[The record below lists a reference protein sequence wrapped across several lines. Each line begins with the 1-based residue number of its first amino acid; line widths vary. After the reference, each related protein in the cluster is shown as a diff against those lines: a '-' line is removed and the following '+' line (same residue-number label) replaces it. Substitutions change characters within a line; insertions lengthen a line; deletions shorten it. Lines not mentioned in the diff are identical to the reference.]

1 MSSTDFSIAIGANI
15 SDFQA
20 GMVGIRNSVSNAVN
34 NINAQFNRF
43 NATISKTKAA
53 GVEMASYVASAFNGW
68 KDIAGLAAKVFAEP
82 LRQFSRY
89 EDAAIRLAP
98 LVGGLDAAKTL
109 TKELRDEAANGY
121 LSLEQLTSIAGR
133 LATVFKSSSEI
144 KQWTSAF
151 HNLAAGTGMDVNE
164 LVGNFVKS
172 KASGRFEAGFM
183 DMFAQKGVNI
193 FEPLVAQTGMAEAA
207 LRKLATEGK
216 LAFSEIENAILSLST
231 GTGKFAGQAAAL
243 SSTLSGSFGTL
254 KEEFNAVLADFG
266 EKFAAKFTGA
276 LQAATAAIKENSDG
290 LATAGSVVTQTAAT
304 VAAGVLTFR
313 GATAAIGKMTT
324 ALKAMKAGG
333 AAAGLSMATLATG
346 ILAVVGAVAAA
357 GAYWYADAKEEEAA
371 RLESHIAKTERL
383 NAVTDAVENA
393 ATFEELEEQLKAVAQ
408 AWEIYAA
415 SREKNGIKGGLVK
428 DGFDASVEAAAE
440 RARFR
445 LLEEES
451 AYRRARALEAE
462 KKEAEELAA
471 AQAEKQKQEQA
482 IYESKKALFDKSKEH
497 VDMLRAE
504 IEGNAQKI
512 AQLKEQADLAKK
524 VEEFKKAGYDDALAL
539 KNAQGIQ
546 ALEKEKAIADFLRSE
561 KGISSAETLKDKMI
575 GMGINP
581 ELAGEYAALKAKAS
595 QGGADG
601 NGWGVSFVGTAQAH
615 LGGGGGFSVGENLA
629 TSLARE
635 SVQVQTRMEK
645 LLEKIAEKHVPSGTA
660 VFN

>member
-20 GMVGIRNSVSNAVN
+20 GMVGVRNSVSNTVS
-34 NINAQFNRF
+34 NINAQFNQF
-43 NATISKTKAA
+43 NTTIGKIKNSYIEAFAYSKTAFDGIKSAVGF
-53 GVEMASYVASAFNGW
+53 GV
-68 KDIAGLAAKVFAEP
+68 KVFAEP
-82 LRQFSRY
+82 LRQFARY
-89 EDAAIRLAP
+89 EDAATRLAP

-216 LAFSEIENAILSLST
+216 LAFSEIESAILSLST
-231 GTGKFAGQAAAL
+231 GTGKFAGQASAL
-243 SSTLSGSFGTL
+243 SNTLSGSFGTL
-254 KEEFNAVLADFG
+254 KEEFNAVLAEFG

-276 LQAATAAIKENSDG
+276 LQAATAVVKENKDE
-290 LATAGSVVTQTAAT
+290 LATAGAVVTQTTAT

-313 GATAAIGKMTT
+313 GATAAIGTMT
-324 ALKAMKAGG
+324 KAISAMTAGG
-333 AAAGLSMATLATG
+333 AAAGASMATLATG
-346 ILAVVGAVAAA
+346 IIGVIAALLAA
-357 GAYWYADAKEEEAA
+357 GAYWYIDAKEEEAA
-371 RLESHIAKTERL
+371 RLESLIAKTESL
-383 NAVTDAVENA
+383 TASENA
-393 ATFEELEEQLKAVAQ
+393 IETAKSFDELHSRIKAAEDAWNAYDEAARKAGQSPGLSWYGHDAAVSQKIEIAERRLREQERLAALAEEAKDAEA
-408 AWEIYAA
+408 YAA
-415 SREKNGIKGGLVK
+415 EQ
-428 DGFDASVEAAAE
+428 EAAQKA
-440 RARFR
+440 F
-445 LLEEES
+445 
-451 AYRRARALEAE
+451 
-462 KKEAEELAA
+462 EAEEKKRMEAVKTYDER
-471 AQAEKQKQEQA
+471 AEM
-482 IYESKKALFDKSKEH
+482 I
-497 VDMLRAE
+497 RAE

-512 AQLKEQADLAKK
+512 AQLREQADLAKK
-524 VEEFKKAGYDDALAL
+524 IAEFKKAGMSENEATYVSLEL
-539 KNAQGIQ
+539 Q
-546 ALEKEKAIADFLRSE
+546 ALEKEKSIAEFLRSE
-561 KGISSAETLKDKMI
+561 KGVSSSETLKDKMI

-601 NGWGVSFVGTAQAH
+601 NGWGVSFVGTAQSH

-635 SVQVQTRMEK
+635 SVQVQNRMEK
-645 LLEKIAEKHVPSGTA
+645 LLEKIAEKHVPIGAA

>member
-20 GMVGIRNSVSNAVN
+20 GMVGVRNSVSNTVN
-34 NINAQFNRF
+34 NINAQFNQF
-43 NATISKTKAA
+43 NATLSKTKAS
-53 GVEMASYVASAFNGW
+53 GIEFASYFSTVAQGALKGLN
-68 KDIAGLAAKVFAEP
+68 LAAKVFAEP

-89 EDAAIRLAP
+89 EDAATRLAP

-231 GTGKFAGQAAAL
+231 GTGKFAGQASAL

-266 EKFAAKFTGA
+266 ERFAGQFREIMQGVSSVLKENGESLSFNAAVAVKTGIA
-276 LQAATAAIKENSDG
+276 LGGAALAYKNVTAAIAKMR
-290 LATAGSVVTQTAAT
+290 LAISAAS
-304 VAAGVLTFR
+304 AAG
-313 GATAAIGKMTT
+313 GSA
-324 ALKAMKAGG
+324 
-333 AAAGLSMATLATG
+333 
-346 ILAVVGAVAAA
+346 LAVLGPIVAVIAVIGAGVYWAADKITTLEDQA
-357 GAYWYADAKEEEAA
+357 SK
-371 RLESHIAKTERL
+371 LESLIAKTESL
-383 NAVTDAVENA
+383 TASENA
-393 ATFEELEEQLKAVAQ
+393 IETAKSFDELHSRIKAAEDAWNAYDEAAREAGQSPGLSWYGHDAAVSQKIEIAEKRLREQERLAALAEEAKDAEA
-408 AWEIYAA
+408 YAA
-415 SREKNGIKGGLVK
+415 
-428 DGFDASVEAAAE
+428 DQEAAQKA
-440 RARFR
+440 F
-445 LLEEES
+445 
-451 AYRRARALEAE
+451 
-462 KKEAEELAA
+462 EAEEKKRMEAVKTYDER
-471 AQAEKQKQEQA
+471 AEM
-482 IYESKKALFDKSKEH
+482 I
-497 VDMLRAE
+497 RAE

-512 AQLKEQADLAKK
+512 AQLREQADLAKK
-524 VEEFKKAGYDDALAL
+524 IAEFKKAGMSENEATYVSLEL
-539 KNAQGIQ
+539 Q
-546 ALEKEKAIADFLRSE
+546 ALEKEKSIAEFLRSE
-561 KGISSAETLKDKMI
+561 KGVSSSETLKDKMI

-601 NGWGVSFVGTAQAH
+601 NGWGVSFVGTAQSH

-635 SVQVQTRMEK
+635 SVQVQNRMEK
-645 LLEKIAEKHVPSGTA
+645 LLEKIAEKHVPSGA
-660 VFN
+660 AFFN